1 MSDDERIARLQEY
14 LFALHTM
21 AKADHELTMRIAD
34 VIQVFDQRLSA
45 LESRPRVSFSNN

>member
-1 MSDDERIARLQEY
+1 MSDDDRIARLQTY
-14 LFALHTM
+14 LFTLHAM

-34 VIQVFDQRLSA
+34 VIQVLDARLTA